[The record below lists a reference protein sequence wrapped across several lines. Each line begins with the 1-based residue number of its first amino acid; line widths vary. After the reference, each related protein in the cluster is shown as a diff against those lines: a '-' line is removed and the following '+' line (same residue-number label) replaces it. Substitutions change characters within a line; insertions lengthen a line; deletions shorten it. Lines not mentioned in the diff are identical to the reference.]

1 MLTKISILLFFRG
14 MIFLY
19 FLFNLILNLVG
30 ISFLEYSIFNYF
42 VYPRFISA
50 DFFFTKFILILLMLF
65 VFAMYLIALG
75 AMYDDSED
83 NKTTTEKG
91 NVSFAIKSF
100 FYVCLVCFFSCWL
113 LNSGPDQ
120 EDIKHKNIIEK
131 EVVQNISDYS
141 KIPSSVYRQF
151 DNKDIFI
158 SSTVFENGV
167 VISKSFYENGRNK
180 ENLFFIKPDLSYVEV
195 REYETPEDV
204 DTYIQKEIIQKF
216 TSYEDIKGTY
226 YSPVGDKSL
235 IVTEYEDNK
244 VLKVDKFNLKYVIN
258 SDLSYSKVG

>member
-1 MLTKISILLFFRG
+1 M
-14 MIFLY
+14 Y
-19 FLFNLILNLVG
+19 FIFNLILNLIG

-65 VFAMYLIALG
+65 VFVIYLMILG
-75 AMYDDSED
+75 TICDESEND
-83 NKTTTEKG
+83 KTTARKEDIYFT
-91 NVSFAIKSF
+91 IKSF
-100 FYVCLVCFFSCWL
+100 FYVCLVCFGSCWL

-141 KIPSSVYRQF
+141 KVPSSVYRQF
-151 DNKDIFI
+151 DNRDIFI
-158 SSTVFENGV
+158 TSTVFENGV
-167 VISKSFYENGRNK
+167 AISKSFHEDGNK

-195 REYETPEDV
+195 KEYETPQDV

-216 TSYEDIKGTY
+216 TSYENIKGNY

-244 VLKVDKFNLKYVIN
+244 VLKADKSSLKYVIN